1 MQQHM
6 RTWGT
11 MLMIALGLWIL
22 MGWRSSAEAVIVVR
36 SATVQNGVAL
46 VEGGNAARG
55 APISWEGAQVT
66 QANNGGNFAFQ
77 GGSRRI
83 VWGAWRTACRRM
95 PSTSPWPTAHPAPKP
110 RRPSLLAASR
120 RSGCREGRAEACER
134 PRPRA
139 PRSPPSRRPRPRF
152 RPWYRGPCRGRWSPR
167 PSHRAIPAPYM

>member
-11 MLMIALGLWIL
+11 MLMIAPGLWIL

-77 GGSRRI
+77 GGVPADCVGRLEDGVPADAVDVALANCAPSSEASAPLPPGRQPKVRLPR
-83 VWGAWRTACRRM
+83 GA
-95 PSTSPWPTAHPAPKP
+95 
-110 RRPSLLAASR
+110 
-120 RSGCREGRAEACER
+120 G
-134 PRPRA
+134 
-139 PRSPPSRRPRPRF
+139 
-152 RPWYRGPCRGRWSPR
+152 
-167 PSHRAIPAPYM
+167 